1 MTFFLQQMLSGLAT
15 GFIYAGLA
23 LALSVVFEGTGVLNF
38 AQGELAAFSA
48 LLAWTFLSI
57 GMSFWLAF
65 ALTVVA
71 SFGMGVVIER
81 VLIRPVEQAPHLTIL
96 IVTLALMLGVNALSG
111 LFWGFMGKSVA
122 SPFGEGAVRLIGAAV
137 TRPQI
142 GIAGVILATLLVVG
156 AFYRYTTLGLMIR
169 AAAMN
174 PLSSRYLGIN
184 VGWML
189 AIGWG
194 IAAAVGAVAGIISA
208 PITGVSPDTM
218 SGTLLLAFAA
228 FTLGGVG
235 SRLGAVVGGLIVGL
249 LTNLA
254 ITYIPFLQ
262 GDLANMVPFALIIA
276 VLYLRPQGL
285 FGRRLAVR
293 S

>member
-1 MTFFLQQMLSGLAT
+1 MSYFLQQLLSGLAT

-48 LLAWTFLSI
+48 LLASSLIVS

-65 ALTVVA
+65 AITIVA
-71 SFGMGVVIER
+71 AFVMGVVIER

-111 LFWGFMGKSVA
+111 LIWGFIGTTVD
-122 SPFGEGAVRLIGAAV
+122 SPFDEGAVHVGGAAV
-137 TRPQI
+137 TKQQI
-142 GIAGVILATLLVVG
+142 GMAVVILITLLVVA
-156 AFYRYTTLGLMIR
+156 AFYRYTTLGLKVR

-174 PLSSRYLGIN
+174 PLSSRYLAIN

-194 IAAAVGAVAGIISA
+194 IAAAVGAVAGVISS
-208 PITGVSPDTM
+208 PVTGVSPDMM

-235 SRLGAVVGGLIVGL
+235 SRLGAVVGGLLVGV

-254 ITYIPFLQ
+254 ISYIPFLH
-262 GDLANMVPFALIIA
+262 GDLANMVPFVLITL
-276 VLYLRPQGL
+276 VLFLRPQGL
-285 FGRRLAVR
+285 FGRRSAVR